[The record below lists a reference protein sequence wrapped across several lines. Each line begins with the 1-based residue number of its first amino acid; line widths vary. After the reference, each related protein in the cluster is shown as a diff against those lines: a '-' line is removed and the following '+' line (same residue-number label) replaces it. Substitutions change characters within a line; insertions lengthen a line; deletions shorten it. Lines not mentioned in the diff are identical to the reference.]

1 MCQKVDIIIAYLD
14 WIVFI
19 EMVKEDKL
27 NLIIRFCFLILFGL
41 SIIGLSGCSTVSSG
55 FTGVKKWIFGS
66 EKPEDPGY
74 GNQAEFVD
82 YKDGQPLIRA
92 GLTLRISV
100 TASGEVAVPDSL
112 KEVDLSGKIL
122 LPLID
127 AVICEGLTVL
137 ELQDAI
143 TEKYKNFFIEPQ
155 VTVNFV
161 YQPGMKSPWGTVLM
175 TGEVTKFGPVDMPST
190 RDLTVT
196 RALMLAGGATPLA
209 NKKKVLVW
217 RREKNG
223 DLEKFEVNID
233 AIGQKGDQKQD
244 IKLMPGDVV
253 FVPESWY

>member
-1 MCQKVDIIIAYLD
+1 ML
-14 WIVFI
+14 
-19 EMVKEDKL
+19 KEDKL
-27 NLIIRFCFLILFGL
+27 NLMLRFCFLALFSF
-41 SIIGLSGCSTVSSG
+41 SIIGLSGCSTVTG
-55 FTGVKKWIFGS
+55 FVKGFFGP
-66 EKPEDPGY
+66 EKNEDPGF

-92 GLTLRISV
+92 GLTLRIGV
-100 TASGEVAVPDSL
+100 TASGQAAVPDSM

-127 AVICEGLTVL
+127 AVKCEGLTVL
-137 ELQDAI
+137 ELQEEI
-143 TEKYKNFFIEPQ
+143 TECYKKFYIDPQ

-161 YQPGMKSPWGTVLM
+161 YQPGLKSPWGTVLM
-175 TGEVTKFGPVDMPST
+175 TGTVAKFGPVDMPST

-196 RALMLAGGATPLA
+196 RALMMAGGATPLA

-223 DLEKFEVNID
+223 DLKKFEVDID
-233 AIGQKGDQKQD
+233 AIGKKGDRKQD
-244 IKLMPGDVV
+244 IKLVPGDVV